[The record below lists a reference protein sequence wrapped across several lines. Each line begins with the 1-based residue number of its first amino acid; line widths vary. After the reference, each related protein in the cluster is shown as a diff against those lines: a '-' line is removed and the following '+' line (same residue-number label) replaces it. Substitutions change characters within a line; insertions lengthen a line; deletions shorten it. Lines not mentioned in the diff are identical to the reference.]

1 MGEPV
6 IGTEIA
12 EEGVSIVALHE
23 HDLGLGIQLR
33 VGLGGRIVRDTRLQG
48 HLGTQVPGV
57 RVGLGTPRPD
67 VLKSMPSV
75 AGLGRCQGMGSH
87 GCYGVIGDG
96 RGVRAASPTRAATP
110 AMSARFTV
118 FLSTVKA
125 PLMINRF
132 SSAWRALG

>member
-33 VGLGGRIVRDTRLQG
+33 VGLDGRIVRDTRLQG

-96 RGVRAASPTRAATP
+96 RGRQGREPHQGSDPSDERSFHGVP
-110 AMSARFTV
+110 FYGE
-118 FLSTVKA
+118 STTHDKS
-125 PLMINRF
+125 I
-132 SSAWRALG
+132 

>member
-48 HLGTQVPGV
+48 HGLPRVLRSHRRRQGASGPRAPPGQ
-57 RVGLGTPRPD
+57 RPQ
-67 VLKSMPSV
+67 
-75 AGLGRCQGMGSH
+75 R
-87 GCYGVIGDG
+87 
-96 RGVRAASPTRAATP
+96 
-110 AMSARFTV
+110 
-118 FLSTVKA
+118 
-125 PLMINRF
+125 
-132 SSAWRALG
+132 

>member
-23 HDLGLGIQLR
+23 HDLSLSIQLR

-67 VLKSMPSV
+67 VLKSIPSV
-75 AGLGRCQGMGSH
+75 AGWADARAWLPRVLRSHRRRQGASGPRAPPGSDPSDERSFH
-87 GCYGVIGDG
+87 SVPFYGE
-96 RGVRAASPTRAATP
+96 
-110 AMSARFTV
+110 
-118 FLSTVKA
+118 STTHDKS
-125 PLMINRF
+125 I
-132 SSAWRALG
+132 